1 MQISSTNYWKFI
13 IDNPSNWVVFL
24 FIQMKQLLAI
34 KVQSLTDLITNSS
47 SELFQLR
54 TDQTVEQ
61 VSETLAKITSGYCK
75 PVLFNLEEYRKNKN
89 KLQEMLNAIT
99 PDSDASD
106 EEWSKYWSE
115 EQRLKEANP
124 SYFVMDTVK
133 GWFFDPEDPKDVRD
147 VYEAYL
153 CNYYDWDREG
163 DNELQKEFKKFVD
176 DNNYVKNNEG
186 WRPYSPWNIEAE
198 AFDRFID
205 AHKMPDPRECGRD
218 VYHYGSIEELDGCIL
233 VLSCNDNSIP
243 YETWDTINDLFN
255 GTNYHLG

>member
-1 MQISSTNYWKFI
+1 
-13 IDNPSNWVVFL
+13 
-24 FIQMKQLLAI
+24 MKQLLAI

-61 VSETLAKITSGYCK
+61 VSEILAKITSGYCE

-89 KLQEMLNAIT
+89 KFQEMLDAIT

-124 SYFVMDTVK
+124 SYFVMDTVEE
-133 GWFFDPEDPKDVRD
+133 WFFDPEDPKDIRK

-153 CNYYDWDREG
+153 CNYYDWNRKG
-163 DNELQKEFKKFVD
+163 DNELQSEFKKFVN
-176 DNNYVKNNEG
+176 DNNYLRNKDFND
-186 WRPYSPWNIEAE
+186 PYYPQNIKKE
-198 AFDRFID
+198 AFDKFLNS
-205 AHKMPDPRECGRD
+205 HEMPDPRQCGID
-218 VYHYGSIEELDGCIL
+218 AYYYDSIENLDGCVL
-233 VLSCNDNSIP
+233 VLSCDDNSIP
-243 YETWDTINDLFN
+243 YETWDIINEMFD